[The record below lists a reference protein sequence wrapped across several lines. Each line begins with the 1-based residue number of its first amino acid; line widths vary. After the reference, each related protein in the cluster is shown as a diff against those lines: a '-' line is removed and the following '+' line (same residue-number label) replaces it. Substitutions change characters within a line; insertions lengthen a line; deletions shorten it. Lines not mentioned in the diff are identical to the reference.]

1 MSIRRTDA
9 HYEARPT
16 PTAQPRSSARSLE
29 RVLSVGTGTR
39 NVSNRFNVL
48 CSMSSISAPASSS
61 GQRRPPQPGSSSR
74 PGSSNDAS
82 STDGADMEV
91 DDEAPANKFDLDG
104 LPTSIKDIIFKM
116 AVDGEDPCERISELC
131 NNFAFLDCKRE
142 TFWDEVNQRAGWY
155 GPFTAGGWRAVVQ
168 ARRQNQV
175 KYMEE
180 SEDGYG
186 VRLRIVSNDADE
198 LSVIPTSPSTYFR
211 YMCSKF
217 RMLKYWNYDVG
228 VLSRINLENNYG
240 FRLPNVVLVPF
251 RVECMVECLQRDIF
265 VLRPRGYYAQETS
278 PADIRRF
285 TMAAIRGGQAATA
298 FFYNDI
304 INLEFLSDADFV
316 LEASQYDKSIFRN
329 MSTDLKL
336 DIAFW
341 RRAVRLDPSNLRYVN
356 PPVASDMELL
366 QDAAT
371 SSAQGAVYALYQALS
386 IRNIA
391 LVRWVLDVTPITFDP
406 LNSRVSQD
414 VLIPV
419 SVFYD
424 AVWRVNN
431 MQDMQAKLNMLRLLI
446 ERGGNVNDVNADDG
460 NTVLHRA
467 VEMADSDRN
476 AETFALLLDA
486 GADIDAVNN
495 EGKTPLMVWVEE
507 KLEGN
512 TNDFIEC
519 LDLFLARNPRMEV
532 VTNLNE
538 HDVLMLACKNRALQ
552 LNPGV
557 LEQVVDKLIAAGANV
572 QAVSWRDETALIL
585 AIQYENYDTARRLV
599 QVHGAS
605 VNPVD
610 IRPVE
615 TSALYAAVE
624 QKNVPMA
631 TFLLD
636 NGANINTQLA
646 SPHYLLRKAANQH
659 DLDMIRLLVNRG
671 ANVNQRFLWGSTALH
686 VLAAARGV
694 EVADSIRFLLSQGA
708 DVNARDDDANTPLMI
723 AVFLYR
729 DDAVRAILEF
739 NPDLS
744 LRNRLDETAE
754 ELARENAE
762 RNDNPDTQDI
772 YKAIRDA
779 ASGGEPD
786 PILNPN

>member
-1 MSIRRTDA
+1 
-9 HYEARPT
+9 
-16 PTAQPRSSARSLE
+16 
-29 RVLSVGTGTR
+29 
-39 NVSNRFNVL
+39 
-48 CSMSSISAPASSS
+48 
-61 GQRRPPQPGSSSR
+61 
-74 PGSSNDAS
+74 
-82 STDGADMEV
+82 MEV
-91 DDEAPANKFDLDG
+91 DDEAPANKFDLEG

-116 AVDGEDPCERISELC
+116 AVDGEDPCERIRELC
-131 NNFAFLDCKRE
+131 DNFAFLDCKRE

-186 VRLRIVSNDADE
+186 VRLRIVPNGADE

-217 RMLKYWNYDVG
+217 RMLKYWNYEVG

-424 AVWRVNN
+424 AVWSLNN
-431 MQDMQAKLNMLRLLI
+431 MQDTQAKLNMLRLLI

-467 VEMADSDRN
+467 VEMADNDHN
-476 AETFALLLDA
+476 ARTFALLLDA

-507 KLEGN
+507 KLDGN

-538 HDVLMLACKNRALQ
+538 HDVLMLACKNPMQ
-552 LNPGV
+552 GNQVV

-572 QAVSWRDETALIL
+572 QAVSWREETALIL
-585 AIQYENYDTARRLV
+585 AIQNENYDTARRLV

-605 VNPVD
+605 VDPID

-615 TSALYAAVE
+615 TSALYAAVKQE
-624 QKNVPMA
+624 NVPMA

-646 SPHYLLRKAANQH
+646 SPHYLLRQAANQN
-659 DLDMIRLLVNRG
+659 DLDMIRLLVDRG

-694 EVADSIRFLLSQGA
+694 EAADSIRFLLSRGA

-729 DDAVRAILEF
+729 HDAVRAILEF